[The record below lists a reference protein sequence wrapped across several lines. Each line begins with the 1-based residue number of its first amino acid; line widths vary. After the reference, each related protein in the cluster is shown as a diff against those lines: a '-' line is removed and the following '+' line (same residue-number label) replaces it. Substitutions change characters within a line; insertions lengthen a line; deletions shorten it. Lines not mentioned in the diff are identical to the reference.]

1 MSDIFISY
9 ATADR
14 ESARDLAQA
23 LGAYGWSVWWDREIP
38 FGESFDRVIERELA
52 SARSVIVLWS
62 KASVDSDWV
71 RNEARHGLSRGALIP
86 ARIEAVALPL
96 EFSNVQT
103 ADLTGWR
110 SGRPHPAFDRL
121 VARLKI
127 VLDEAASAK
136 AAPIPSTPIAPAEPA
151 SAFRG
156 GGSQPQPKRLVWG
169 AAALVLLLAVGGLGY
184 WFSVSKSGVEMPDL
198 IGKQLDAAASVIAEN
213 GLELAP
219 AARVESEEAPP
230 GVVIEQSPR
239 AGSRVQRGTAVEIVV
254 VDAPKR
260 AVPSLVGVTPA
271 VAEQRVMEAGLRLGR
286 VANEDSPDAQ
296 PGTVIGQHPEP
307 DSRVP
312 KDSSVDIVVAEAAR
326 VTVPDV
332 RGTPLDAA
340 QQTLEKARLTVGRVR
355 ERETPDE
362 KPGLVIT
369 QRQEPGSVVARGTAV
384 DLLVAVEPA
393 TAALIEM
400 PDVRKLHV
408 KEASSRVLKS
418 GFGKPRLEPVVNNE
432 AKTDTVIEQDPPAG
446 KSVPRDAPVTL
457 VYARPATRSVEAGPI
472 WNQND
477 ANKKCP
483 VVCAKANGKWTG
495 HWWTTVQGK
504 MSVCQCTF

>member
-14 ESARDLAQA
+14 EFAREIAEA
-23 LGAYGWSVWWDREIP
+23 LSGYGWSVWWDREIP

-52 SARSVIVLWS
+52 NARSVIVLWS
-62 KASVDSDWV
+62 KVSVDSDWV
-71 RNEARHGLSRGALIP
+71 RNEARRGLSRGALIP
-86 ARIEAVALPL
+86 ARIEAVDLPL

-103 ADLTGWR
+103 ADLTGWNAAHA
-110 SGRPHPAFDRL
+110 HPAFDRL

-127 VLDEAASAK
+127 VLGDATSSNAPPIRPR
-136 AAPIPSTPIAPAEPA
+136 PIPALEPA
-151 SAFRG
+151 STLRDVE
-156 GGSQPQPKRLVWG
+156 SHKRPKRMAWL
-169 AAALVLLLAVGGLGY
+169 AAAVVLIAAVGALGY
-184 WFSVSKSGVEMPDL
+184 WLSDSKSRVDVPDL
-198 IGKQLDAAASVIAEN
+198 MGKQADAAASMIAEHE
-213 GLELAP
+213 LELAP
-219 AARVESEEAPP
+219 MARVETEKATP
-230 GVVIEQSPR
+230 GIVIDQSPR
-239 AGSRVQRGTAVEIVV
+239 PGSRVRRGTAVEIAVA
-254 VDAPKR
+254 DAPKR
-260 AVPSLVGVTPA
+260 AVPSLIGATPA
-271 VAEQRVMEAGLRLGR
+271 AAERRLTEAGLRLGR
-286 VANEDSPDAQ
+286 VVTEDSSDAQ
-296 PGTVIGQHPEP
+296 SGTIFGQTPEA
-307 DSRVP
+307 DARVP
-312 KDSSVDIVVAEAAR
+312 KESSVDIVVAAASR

-340 QQTLEKARLTVGRVR
+340 QRTLEKARLTVGRVR
-355 ERETPDE
+355 ERETPEE
-362 KPGLVIT
+362 KPGLVIA

-393 TAALIEM
+393 TAVLIEM

-432 AKTDTVIEQDPPAG
+432 VKADSVIEQDPPAG

-457 VYARPATRSVEAGPI
+457 VYARPATRAVEAGPI

-477 ANKKCP
+477 ASKKCP
-483 VVCAKANGKWTG
+483 TICAKANGKWTG

-504 MSVCQCTF
+504 MSVCQCAF